1 MSTPLSAHERILI
14 ALDVDSADA
23 AVALARK
30 VAGTVGGLKVGLEL
44 INAAGFD
51 IISRLQDAGVDKI
64 FYDAKFHDIPN
75 TVHGAV
81 AAAVKRNVWM
91 VNVHAQGGSAM
102 LRAAADAAHAAA
114 NPPLLIGVTVLT
126 SLSQD
131 ALNSDLRVAGTVN
144 DHVLHLAGL
153 CHANG
158 LDGVVCSPHEVEAI
172 RTSLGNDFVTVVPG
186 VRPKGVAAHD
196 QARIAT
202 PEAAVASGATY
213 LVIGRAITGA
223 DDPREAA
230 IQIAADIER
239 GA

>member
-126 SLSQD
+126 SLSQE
-131 ALNSDLRVAGTVN
+131 ALNNDLRVAGTVS
-144 DHVLHLAGL
+144 G
-153 CHANG
+153 G
-158 LDGVVCSPHEVEAI
+158 TRTITTRDG
-172 RTSLGNDFVTVVPG
+172 T
-186 VRPKGVAAHD
+186 
-196 QARIAT
+196 
-202 PEAAVASGATY
+202 
-213 LVIGRAITGA
+213 
-223 DDPREAA
+223 
-230 IQIAADIER
+230 
-239 GA
+239 